1 MNTPTKLTVSRLIL
15 SLVIIFILLFPWSM
29 INVTIPQV
37 LVSGVTVDIRYPIAG
52 VLFII
57 ASLTDFLDGYLARKN
72 NQITNTGKMLDAIAD
87 KVLVDSVLII
97 LACQGFVNAIV
108 PVVIVLR
115 DIVVDAIKMEAAS
128 KGKVVAAIKSG
139 KIKTAS
145 LMVGTVLM
153 LFYNLPF
160 ELVNVHVDIF
170 LLYFATIMSIFS
182 MYEYYTLN
190 KKYHFSKKGKVKG
203 KKNEKGIF
211 YKGIPFF
218 DRKNQ
223 ITNKCL
229 IKRLQFV

>member
-170 LLYFATIMSIFS
+170 LLYFAMIMSIFS

-190 KKYHFSKKGKVKG
+190 KNIIFPKK
-203 KKNEKGIF
+203 EK
-211 YKGIPFF
+211 
-218 DRKNQ
+218 
-223 ITNKCL
+223 
-229 IKRLQFV
+229 

>member
-170 LLYFATIMSIFS
+170 LVYVATIMSIFS

-190 KKYHFSKKGKVKG
+190 KNIIFPKK
-203 KKNEKGIF
+203 EK
-211 YKGIPFF
+211 
-218 DRKNQ
+218 
-223 ITNKCL
+223 
-229 IKRLQFV
+229 